1 MYVSVDSSDSPTHT
15 PATDLPER
23 WQERFANLSPSKK
36 NNQGHPTPKSCDHS
50 EWPGNFYIPELY
62 LKMWRRQ
69 NTTFKTTAK
78 HSKSTGSFVC
88 VRSWGMTWVWV
99 FFLLVFFVVMSQ
111 WHKHGALPGRIGV
124 SQAQATLFK
133 KKKSPKPENGYS
145 HCLRVK
151 AGNEH
156 SYPRHINCIF
166 FLYNSDFPQYL
177 CFYILWLT

>member
-1 MYVSVDSSDSPTHT
+1 MVLY
-15 PATDLPER
+15 
-23 WQERFANLSPSKK
+23 QEGL
-36 NNQGHPTPKSCDHS
+36 
-50 EWPGNFYIPELY
+50 EL
-62 LKMWRRQ
+62 
-69 NTTFKTTAK
+69 
-78 HSKSTGSFVC
+78 
-88 VRSWGMTWVWV
+88 VRLRPP
-99 FFLLVFFVVMSQ
+99 FL
-111 WHKHGALPGRIGV
+111 
-124 SQAQATLFK
+124 K